1 MRRTSI
7 LIATIVITLA
17 AATACTSAEAATPT
31 KKKAHPSV
39 LLALNAK
46 NGESVA
52 GTDGAYRVTLT
63 NYGDVLAFTDR
74 PIRKARRTT
83 VASLA
88 TQWKKLFAGD
98 SPNAALSGTT
108 ADGKSVD
115 VAVELSQPHGDNQS
129 VTFTVRG
136 VGVDRNLK
144 LPAQFADVSLFID
157 NVGGSS
163 DTELVYASTFVPF
176 DSSF

>member
-1 MRRTSI
+1 MRRTSV
-7 LIATIVITLA
+7 LVAAIVITLA
-17 AATACTSAEAATPT
+17 AATACTSADAATPA

-39 LLALNAK
+39 LFALNAK
-46 NGESVA
+46 NGESAA

-63 NYGDVLAFTDR
+63 NYGDVLVFTDR

-88 TQWKKLFAGD
+88 TQWKKLFGGD
-98 SPNAALSGTT
+98 PPNAALSGTT

-129 VTFTVRG
+129 VTFTVHG
-136 VGVDRNLK
+136 VGVDRDLK
-144 LPAQFADVSLFID
+144 LPAHLADVSLFVD
-157 NVGGSS
+157 DASTN
-163 DTELVYASTFVPF
+163 TELVYASTFVPF